1 MQCPQRDAEHWTRS
15 GTAPH
20 AANVYRPVSTMRLW
34 NTDNGKDLPARPVH
48 RFPDRN
54 MRQRGSMA
62 SPHVAF
68 GMAIVGEFPAQ
79 KGLGLVIATRVEQ
92 LYPER
97 RFRGMF
103 IIPILALT
111 QRA

>member
-1 MQCPQRDAEHWTRS
+1 
-15 GTAPH
+15 
-20 AANVYRPVSTMRLW
+20 
-34 NTDNGKDLPARPVH
+34 
-48 RFPDRN
+48 
-54 MRQRGSMA
+54 MA

-68 GMAIVGEFPAQ
+68 GMAIAGEFPAQ

-92 LYPER
+92 LHPER